1 MRPTSLPAAAR
12 YDLDLTCLEDEHL
25 VVMAQECGSGSAR
38 DELIH
43 RYLPLSGELVGRYA
57 ARARLQEADRQ
68 DVQQDAVLWIMEAIA
83 RYRTGEFVRSGGCH
97 FRSFLQR
104 VLAARFIDSLRHRR
118 HLRAHFPL
126 IEADTLNRS
135 EDSDC
140 RRHRGATGGGAGPL
154 GEVEGRELGDCLDR
168 EVGRFAEP
176 DRRLWDLV
184 AAGAPLRQAA
194 AAVGVSYERVKR
206 RWRELVAHLRFSLG
220 GPRAVGLAQ
229 RGGLG
234 PPPPSGAHPATP
246 PRPVPADDGLSF
258 FSPPRIPPSNE

>member
-1 MRPTSLPAAAR
+1 MRPPSLPAAAR

-25 VVMAQECGSGSAR
+25 VVLAQECGSGSAR
-38 DELIH
+38 DELI
-43 RYLPLSGELVGRYA
+43 RRFLCFSRELVGRYA

-68 DVQQDAVLWIMEAIA
+68 DVLQDAVLWIMEAIA

-104 VLAARFIDSLRHRR
+104 VLATRFIDALRHRR

-126 IEADTLNRS
+126 VEADTLNRS
-135 EDSDC
+135 KDSDC

-154 GEVEGRELGDCLDR
+154 GDVEGRELGACLDR
-168 EVGRFAEP
+168 EVGRFEEA

-184 AAGAPLRQAA
+184 AAGAPLRRA
-194 AAVGVSYERVKR
+194 AAVIGVSYERVKR
-206 RWRELVAHLRFSLG
+206 RWRKLIAHLRFSLG

-234 PPPPSGAHPATP
+234 PPPAPEGGGGLG
-246 PRPVPADDGLSF
+246 PRPV
-258 FSPPRIPPSNE
+258 